1 MSLNTYKFIAVDA
14 FKIYKYFTLDASNIF
29 TMTSGDFKRF
39 IFKDSKETTAPAIGE
54 LFCQAPWHVTNS
66 HLTKVNFSITNV

>member
-39 IFKDSKETTAPAIGE
+39 IFKDSKETTAPYIGE
-54 LFCQAPWHVTNS
+54 LFCQAPWHYD
-66 HLTKVNFSITNV
+66 VNYHCIL